1 MLITRTITIIII
13 IIYPTVFLSPYL
25 TISLVHICIYI
36 CSGLLLSFVL
46 VITKWL
52 LVGKLSSG
60 YYTRNGWLDNRMWFL
75 HTMEESWF
83 FKCFN
88 QLFSGTMF
96 GVWYYRLLGAEL
108 GRRVFIA
115 RPLRAA
121 EADLYDISNMVWC
134 GDSYIACS
142 TIKGEEFIICDI

>member
-1 MLITRTITIIII
+1 
-13 IIYPTVFLSPYL
+13 
-25 TISLVHICIYI
+25 
-36 CSGLLLSFVL
+36 
-46 VITKWL
+46 
-52 LVGKLSSG
+52 
-60 YYTRNGWLDNRMWFL
+60 MWFL

-142 TIKGEEFIICDI
+142 VIKGEEFILNKISSYAISDDSSSSRIYIIQ